1 MQNQNCFKRCTSQ
14 VSIRPLCLSLTFGLI
29 RGTMNSNTNSM
40 QSKFASNSTK
50 RHSGQHWGTKLR
62 KIREVVNFILTWPP
76 CQIWNLF
83 SWFGQN
89 RFRKSS
95 VLQDVDL
102 SWCSKTQIGHVM
114 WGGEVWNRMC
124 STYAKQEMKQPRKDV
139 LFEFNPVPQISLEK
153 PLLTIQ
159 LQGFCPIFCL

>member
-1 MQNQNCFKRCTSQ
+1 M
-14 VSIRPLCLSLTFGLI
+14 CLSLTFGRI
-29 RGTMNSNTNSM
+29 SCTMNSNTNSI
-40 QSKFASNSTK
+40 QIKFASNSTK
-50 RHSGQHWGTKLR
+50 RPSGHRVTMPR

-102 SWCSKTQIGHVM
+102 LWCSKTQMGHVM

-153 PLLTIQ
+153 PLLKIQ
-159 LQGFCPIFCL
+159 DSMFQDFDQISAFRFSAPK

>member
-1 MQNQNCFKRCTSQ
+1 MHISSFYRTN
-14 VSIRPLCLSLTFGLI
+14 VSFNDIWPAQRYNELQH
-29 RGTMNSNTNSM
+29 NSM
-40 QSKFASNSTK
+40 QIKFASNSTK
-50 RHSGQHWGTKLR
+50 RLSGHWGTKPR

-102 SWCSKTQIGHVM
+102 LWCSETQMGHVM

>member
-1 MQNQNCFKRCTSQ
+1 MHFSSFYKTN
-14 VSIRPLCLSLTFGLI
+14 VSFTDIWPAQRNNELQHNFNAEQIRLKLNKKTLTMPG
-29 RGTMNSNTNSM
+29 
-40 QSKFASNSTK
+40 
-50 RHSGQHWGTKLR
+50 
-62 KIREVVNFILTWPP
+62 KIREAINFILTWPP

-102 SWCSKTQIGHVM
+102 LWCSKTQMGHVM

-159 LQGFCPIFCL
+159 VPGFCPNLCL